1 MSNHFE
7 TLYAQNSDGSIQH
20 WTIYFGS
27 YSYWTKY
34 GRVGSTVVTESEE
47 TVCVAKNIGKS
58 NATNEADQA
67 YLEAEAKWHKKL
79 ESGFYTDINKVGE
92 AKFVEPMLAKKYE
105 DYEDKIK
112 FPVFVQPKLDGI
124 RCIITSRGMFTRN
137 GKPIVSCPHLISS
150 LAAVFNQFPD
160 LVLDGELYN
169 HKFKDNFN
177 KICSLVKKTKPS
189 KQDIKESEEFVQYW
203 IYDAV
208 IPNAI
213 FFTRMVAVETIFTKN
228 PNPFVVTVPTY
239 ECRNKKATDELYAE
253 FLELGYEGQMVRLNK
268 EYENKRTSSLLK
280 RKEWLD
286 DEFEVVDVVEGVGS
300 RAGMAGNFVLK
311 NKVGKIF
318 KSNIK
323 GGFDFYTQCLK
334 ERLEIIGKMATVR
347 YFALTPDEKVP
358 RFPYVHS
365 IRGYE

>member
-1 MSNHFE
+1 MNMP
-7 TLYAQNSDGSIQH
+7 TLYAQNSDGSVQH
-20 WTIYFGS
+20 WTIYYNS
-27 YSYWTKY
+27 DCYWTKY
-34 GRVGSTVVTESEE
+34 GRVGSTVVTESEP
-47 TVCVAKNIGKS
+47 TVCLGKNIGKK
-58 NATNEADQA
+58 NETTAAEQA
-67 YLEAEAKWHKKL
+67 CLEAEAKHLKKI
-79 ESGFYTDINKVGE
+79 ESGFYTDITKVSE

-105 DYEDKIK
+105 DYEGKIQ

-124 RCIITSRGMFTRN
+124 RCVISRHGMFSRN

-150 LAAVFNQFPD
+150 LAVVFERFPD

-169 HKFKDNFN
+169 HQFKDNFN

-189 KQDIKESEEFVQYW
+189 KNDIKEAEQFVQYW
-203 IYDAV
+203 VYDAV
-208 IPNAI
+208 IPNAV
-213 FFTRMVAVETIFTKN
+213 FFTRMVAIETIFSKHIN
-228 PNPFVVTVPTY
+228 PYIITVPTY
-239 ECRNKKATDELYAE
+239 ECKDKKTTNKLYAD
-253 FLELGYEGQMVRLNK
+253 FLEMGYEGQMVRLNK

-300 RAGMAGNFVLK
+300 RAGMAGNFVLR
-311 NKVGKIF
+311 NKIGKIF